1 VKVEAGLYTW
11 KLALNSWGYGDA
23 QVPVKHASPEYK
35 ANRVTYMRGAVRE
48 WYLNGPFGLEQGFT
62 LDRPPARNPTGG
74 PLTLSL
80 ALGGELQA
88 TVDTSGQGL
97 VLSDPGS
104 AEVLRYAGLSA
115 YDAVGRDLPAKL
127 DLRGKALLLQVND
140 AGARYPLTIDPFVQ
154 KAKLSVSDKAVG
166 DYLGFSVSIS
176 GDVVVVGAR
185 YADPGGT
192 GDAGA
197 AYVFVKPGGG
207 WAGMTQTARL
217 TASDKA
223 ASDSFGY
230 SVSISGDVVVV
241 GAHYADPGGTN
252 AAGAAYVFIK
262 PGGGWADMTQT
273 AKLTASDKAAE
284 DQFGFSVSISG
295 DVVVVGAYYAD
306 PGGTSNAGASY
317 VFVKPGGGWTD
328 MTQTARLTASDK
340 AAGDYFGFSVS
351 ISGDVVVVGALY
363 ADPGGTSNAG
373 ASYVFVKPGGGWA
386 DMTQTAR
393 LTASYK
399 AAGDEFGFS
408 VSISADVVVVGAPY
422 ADPGGTGS
430 AGAAYV
436 FAKPG
441 GGWADMTQT
450 ARLTASDKAAGDYFG
465 YSVAVS
471 GDVVVVGALF
481 ADPGGT
487 GDAGA
492 SYIFAEPGVGWAN
505 MTQTA
510 KLTASDKAV
519 EDYFGFSVSIIGDV
533 VVVGAILADPGGT
546 SNAGTAYVFVN
557 CDSTTTTITSDSPD
571 PSLVGGTVN
580 VSVTVSG
587 GITSPIG
594 TVDITGADT
603 NCSISLSGG
612 SGNCNVTFD
621 TVGSKT
627 LTATYNGDSTHVGS
641 SDTEDHTVKA
651 NTTTTIV
658 VDTPD
663 PSAINQVV
671 TVGATVT
678 GGPTTPT
685 GTVSISGADVNCVI
699 TLSAGSGT
707 CNAIFTSGGAKIL
720 MATYNGDATHVDSSD
735 TEDHAVI
742 ANTTT
747 TITSDAPDPSAD
759 GQNVTV
765 NYTVTV
771 NSPGSGTPTG
781 DVTVSD
787 GVDSCSASVAAGSCT
802 LALNTVG
809 TRSLTATYPGDTDF
823 NGSSDTENHKVETNT
838 TTTIVADTPDPSAL
852 NQMVTV
858 GATVTGG
865 PTKPTGTVSITG
877 ANVNCVITLSA
888 GSGTCNAIFSS
899 GRAKILLA
907 TYNGDAT
914 HAGSSDTESHQVNP
928 MSAIFNSAAAYDGWV
943 LESSETSG
951 LGGSINAS
959 ETTFRLGDDASDR
972 QYRSILS
979 FNTAILPDNAVI
991 TSIVLKIKK
1000 QGLVGTDPFTTH
1012 QGLLVDI
1019 RKPYFGTALG
1029 LVASDFQA
1037 SAGRSNVGTFGTT
1050 PSAGWYSVT
1059 LNSTARPYINKSG
1072 TTQFRLRFKLDD
1084 DNDNLADYLKFYSGN
1099 AGTASRPVLIIQYY
1113 MPLLA
1118 SFS

>member
-1 VKVEAGLYTW
+1 MKTQRFARAGTLFLAVLLPLALTGGGPALPAPADGPESSTSLPALAQAPISALIGADQAAYHAQAAGVGYHLENPAQGLSASFTEAGVKVEAGLYTW

-154 KAKLSVSDKAVG
+154 KAKLSV
-166 DYLGFSVSIS
+166 
-176 GDVVVVGAR
+176 
-185 YADPGGT
+185 
-192 GDAGA
+192 
-197 AYVFVKPGGG
+197 
-207 WAGMTQTARL
+207 
-217 TASDKA
+217 
-223 ASDSFGY
+223 
-230 SVSISGDVVVV
+230 
-241 GAHYADPGGTN
+241 
-252 AAGAAYVFIK
+252 
-262 PGGGWADMTQT
+262 
-273 AKLTASDKAAE
+273 
-284 DQFGFSVSISG
+284 
-295 DVVVVGAYYAD
+295 
-306 PGGTSNAGASY
+306 
-317 VFVKPGGGWTD
+317 
-328 MTQTARLTASDK
+328 SDK